1 MARSP
6 KWTCAHA
13 SVAGAHHRSAG
24 REKQDTLALHHTAG
38 DRGTTLFIALAD
50 GAGNAPLGQAGSL
63 AAATAA
69 QQVVTNSKGRPREQ
83 APAVTLQE
91 AHQAAVVAV
100 TELAQRDNRTLRE
113 YDTTL
118 ILALI
123 DDGQLAVCQTGDGA
137 VVVRTDDGQLLL
149 AAPPRKGRYPNET
162 SFITEQPTP
171 APVIREMG
179 IGRITGVVVFS
190 DGLEPFLLNRQL
202 QPHPPALGP
211 LFQWADPIVDPN
223 AANQELAEQW
233 QSPGIADRSRDDIT
247 ICVAVRQPAGPEP
260 RGQ

>member
-24 REKQDTLALHHTAG
+24 QEKQDTLALHHTAG
-38 DRGTTLFIALAD
+38 DRGTTLFVAGSVSD
-50 GAGNAPLGQAGSL
+50 GNAPLGQAGSL

-100 TELAQRDNRTLRE
+100 TELAQRNNRALRE

-123 DDGQLAVCQTGDGA
+123 DNGQLAVCQTGDGA

-149 AAPPRKGRYPNET
+149 AAPPQKGRYPNET

-179 IGRITGVVVFS
+179 IGRITGIVVFS

-211 LFQWADPIVDPN
+211 LFRWADHIVDPN

-233 QSPGIADRSRDDIT
+233 QSPDIADRSRDDIT
-247 ICVAVRQPAGPEP
+247 ICVAVRQPAGPDP
-260 RGQ
+260 SGQ

>member
-1 MARSP
+1 MERSS
-6 KWTCAHA
+6 KWTCAHT

-24 REKQDTLALHHTAG
+24 REKQDTLALHQNDD
-38 DRGTTLFIALAD
+38 DRGTTLFVAIAD

-69 QQVVTNSKGRPREQ
+69 QQAVTNSKGRPREQ
-83 APAVTLQE
+83 APAITLQE
-91 AHQAAVVAV
+91 AHQAAVVDV
-100 TELAQRDNRTLRE
+100 TELAQRNNRTLSE
-113 YDTTL
+113 YSTTL

-123 DDGQLAVCQTGDGA
+123 DNGQLAICQTGDGA
-137 VVVRTDDGQLLL
+137 VVVRMDDGQLLL
-149 AAPPRKGRYPNET
+149 VTPPQKGQYPNET

-202 QPHPPALGP
+202 QPHPPALEP
-211 LFQWADPIVDPN
+211 LFRWADHIVDLN
-223 AANQELAEQW
+223 VANQELAERW

-247 ICVAVRQPAGPEP
+247 ICIAVRQPAGPEP

>member
-38 DRGTTLFIALAD
+38 DRGTTLFVAVAD
-50 GAGNAPLGQAGSL
+50 GAGNAPLGQAGSR

-83 APAVTLQE
+83 APAITLQE

-100 TELAQRDNRTLRE
+100 TELAQRNNRALRE
-113 YDTTL
+113 YSTTL

-123 DDGQLAVCQTGDGA
+123 DNGQLAVCQTGDGA
-137 VVVRTDDGQLLL
+137 VVVRTDDQLSLV
-149 AAPPRKGRYPNET
+149 APPQKGRYPNET

-171 APVIREMG
+171 APVVREIG
-179 IGRITGVVVFS
+179 IGRITGIVVFS
-190 DGLEPFLLNRQL
+190 DGLDPFLLNRQL
-202 QPHPPALGP
+202 QPHPPALGS
-211 LFQWADPIVDPN
+211 LFQWADHIVDLHT
-223 AANQELAEQW
+223 ANQELAEQW

-260 RGQ
+260 HGQ